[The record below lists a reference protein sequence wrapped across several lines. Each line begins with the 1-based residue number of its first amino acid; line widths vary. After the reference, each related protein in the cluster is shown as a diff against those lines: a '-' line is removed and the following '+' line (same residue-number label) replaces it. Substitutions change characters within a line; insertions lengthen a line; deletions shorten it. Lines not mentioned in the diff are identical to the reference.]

1 MALSKLGT
9 SETVSGLPLTSAS
22 EICDILS
29 GETVVG
35 GVEVNEAGA
44 FEEASMDVSVGA
56 LTALTK
62 LESELRSPRASSA
75 IATIA
80 AIAAV
85 SQGDQRGK

>member
-1 MALSKLGT
+1 DM
-9 SETVSGLPLTSAS
+9 V
-22 EICDILS
+22 S

-35 GVEVNEAGA
+35 GVEVNDAGS
-44 FEEASMDVSVGA
+44 FEDASMAASVGA

-85 SQGDQRGK
+85 SRGDQRAR